1 MKISVEQAKDFFD
14 KHPNNTTKNFL
25 KNHQAP
31 LLRTLNLCLEEKDD
45 VSACL
50 SDTEAVIKKITDA
63 YQNPNS
69 RKYYLQS
76 VLFFVD
82 GYPGLANHVDRK
94 KYFDA
99 WSASKVVTYETE
111 QEKPKK
117 ENIDYEEI
125 EQKVQKKYG
134 VNSQEALFIDFYKE
148 VPVRLDFYDIH
159 VYNKTKDLPEDLP
172 DKYLNLE
179 TRRMF
184 FKKYNKT
191 NNKYGDKEIYLSQDL
206 VDKIK
211 YNLKH
216 NPRDNLFRFK
226 NKDPGS
232 AIKTLLNKAGIKNA
246 TMNTLRHSVHSQKL
260 TAEERVELAR
270 RSGHSVETSV
280 SYKRPSPE
288 PTIQM
293 EIPTKYQGTI
303 KHILNELKGGVE
315 E

>member
-31 LLRTLNLCLEEKDD
+31 FLRTLNLCLQENDD
-45 VSACL
+45 IVTCL
-50 SDTEAVIKKITDA
+50 SDAPAVIKKITDA
-63 YQNPNS
+63 YENPNT

-82 GYPGLANHVDRK
+82 GYPGLANHIDRK

-99 WSASKVVTYETE
+99 WSASKVVKLEYEE
-111 QEKPKK
+111 DKPKK

-125 EQKVQKKYG
+125 EKKVQKKYG
-134 VNSQEALFIDFYKE
+134 INSQEALFIDFYKE
-148 VPVRLDFYDIH
+148 VPVRLDFYDIS
-159 VYNKTKDLPEDLP
+159 VFNKTKDLPADLP

-191 NNKYGDKEIYLSQDL
+191 NNKFGDKEIYLSQEL

-216 NPRDNLFRFK
+216 NPRDTLFRFR
-226 NKDPGS
+226 NKEPGA

-260 TAEERVELAR
+260 TPEARVEMAR
-270 RSGHSVETSV
+270 RSGHSIQTSI
-280 SYKRPSPE
+280 SYKRPNPE
-288 PTIQM
+288 ETIRM
-293 EIPTKYQGTI
+293 EIPTKYQDTI